1 MLWNITFTS
10 AQTCIQPSVQTTE
23 LNLTVLKG
31 NIKKIVH
38 LFTGKQIMS
47 RIETYNV
54 KTLKMMQACK
64 QVH

>member
-1 MLWNITFTS
+1 MYS
-10 AQTCIQPSVQTTE
+10 AISSNNRVESNCS
-23 LNLTVLKG
+23 KRKH
-31 NIKKIVH
+31 KKIVH